1 MATDPLRAG
10 PEPRGGYANVHP
22 PAGGKP
28 RQAPPPPPEGV
39 RGQQMMTLFRGFI
52 RGNEGGDAG
61 VSMATEKEEGR
72 TSDLICHDVSVHPSV
87 YEASA
92 SSSD

>member
-28 RQAPPPPPEGV
+28 RQAPPPPPGGV
-39 RGQQMMTLFRGFI
+39 RGQQVMTLFRG
-52 RGNEGGDAG
+52 NEGVDAG
-61 VSMATEKEEGR
+61 VSMATERRRGGLR
-72 TSDLICHDVSVHPSV
+72 TSSVTSTSRFTP
-87 YEASA
+87 AFTKLQLA
-92 SSSD
+92 AQISSN